1 MLNCL
6 LKEMFVSQQRW
17 DPLTLNIACSDI
29 SIRPSM
35 FSVSRRFARPTSL
48 RKSFEE
54 MAVLSKFNHVNFE
67 KKWGGTLWLSFPV
80 SAKWSCSYLFLFDI
94 PTTITR
100 LKPHCERP
108 WRLIKMNYSH
118 SLILYTDVFKIYP
131 QFWAIWRD
139 ESTGDMSITNVA
151 AVLWNKRYNLSI
163 LVSFLAHIWIS
174 RKTTK
179 Q

>member
-6 LKEMFVSQQRW
+6 LMEMFVSQQRR

-29 SIRPSM
+29 SIRPLM
-35 FSVSRRFARPTSL
+35 FSVSRRFARPTSV

-67 KKWGGTLWLSFPV
+67 KKRSGTLWLSFPV
-80 SAKWSCSYLFLFDI
+80 SAKWSCSYLLLFDI
-94 PTTITR
+94 PTTITH
-100 LKPHCERP
+100 LKPHCERQR
-108 WRLIKMNYSH
+108 RLTKTNYSH
-118 SLILYTDVFKIYP
+118 SLILYTNVFKIYP

-139 ESTGDMSITNVA
+139 ESTGDTSITNVA
-151 AVLWNKRYNLSI
+151 GVLWNKRHNLLI
-163 LVSFLAHIWIS
+163 LVSFLAHIRIS